1 MLIIR
6 RHVKVISKV
15 SPTWFV
21 RLIGVV
27 FLELGM
33 APWHKCCQLGAR
45 NPALHP
51 PEPNV
56 HSSGRS
62 NRFSAHSI
70 SFKEAGADIVKQW
83 E

>member
-27 FLELGM
+27 FLELGR
-33 APWHKCCQLGAR
+33 AIYADRTQR
-45 NPALHP
+45 Q
-51 PEPNV
+51 V
-56 HSSGRS
+56 VIYRHSNNRLILDIQNSGTWS
-62 NRFSAHSI
+62 
-70 SFKEAGADIVKQW
+70 
-83 E
+83 